1 MFTGI
6 ITTTAKIIAI
16 DTTADIYSITLEY
29 LADDIAKSESIAIDG
44 ICLNVTSHNE
54 HCVSFDIYPDIFKTS
69 NFSLNKIVNI
79 ERATRFSDDRRGHFI
94 TGKIDQLAIVQYSKV
109 ENNKVQIT
117 VGGINTDQL
126 EYLAPNCDIAV
137 NGVSLSV
144 KKITNSTLSISISPS
159 IIAQTNLKLLRPED
173 IIHIEYCIVAKNI
186 NKETVY
192 HLQHIE
198 TIN

>member
-29 LADDIAKSESIAIDG
+29 LADDIAKGESIAIDG

-94 TGKIDQLAIVQYSKV
+94 TGKIDQLEGIWNKYFTKYFKEGKTSK
-109 ENNKVQIT
+109 
-117 VGGINTDQL
+117 
-126 EYLAPNCDIAV
+126 
-137 NGVSLSV
+137 LS
-144 KKITNSTLSISISPS
+144 KIPFLF
-159 IIAQTNLKLLRPED
+159 
-173 IIHIEYCIVAKNI
+173 
-186 NKETVY
+186 
-192 HLQHIE
+192 
-198 TIN
+198 